1 MANDRWPL
9 LEVRNDA
16 SHVIGDLAYALSRK
30 HLRVLG
36 RFLHSLRIVGP
47 ARRERYKSCFLKQR
61 GPAIPAAWEQPQSVN
76 EDDRPPAARVS
87 TVHLFLIELFFEIQW
102 SVETSRRHVI
112 HLLCGGT
119 AQRRERGACLSGS
132 PGRR

>member
-1 MANDRWPL
+1 MADDRGRL
-9 LEVRNDA
+9 VKFLDHA
-16 SHVIGDLAYALSRK
+16 SHMVGNLADRFSRE

-119 AQRRERGACLSGS
+119 VQRHECGACLSGS
-132 PGRR
+132 PVRR